1 MISTFTIDCER
12 TSSPS
17 DLPSRTVAIVED
29 EAVAS
34 NEGGF
39 GGGGGLLLPPV
50 VVPRLSSVQRIPRA
64 AAVGFLRHVF
74 KLATI
79 SKRTSSMVE
88 KLEANLRLRR
98 DVSFDPLSPD
108 LSADLGLSLGR
119 GCRSCL
125 TLSSGLFPGGGSPA
139 GLGQVDNVHQR
150 RALLSSLTRDPG
162 GWVGGVTAA
171 GGTSLM
177 VAWHLAVLAL
187 AGLATRLS
195 VVGGIT

>member
-1 MISTFTIDCER
+1 LISTFTIECER

-17 DLPSRTVAIVED
+17 DLPSSTIAIVED

-34 NEGGF
+34 IEGGF
-39 GGGGGLLLPPV
+39 GGGSGLLLPPV

-64 AAVGFLRHVF
+64 AAVSFLRHVF

-119 GCRSCL
+119 SCL

-162 GWVGGVTAA
+162 GWVGGETAV